1 MEFMESRRADEHA
14 IFSSVTVLPDVSGT
28 KDAAGTFSGNA
39 DCDLFTV

>member
-1 MEFMESRRADEHA
+1 MEFTASCRTDERA

-28 KDAAGTFSGNA
+28 KDAAGTGNA